1 VLLREKSMSRT
12 RRISLTIGVV
22 AVVVAALTPFLIRVN
37 QFRATIEERASAAL
51 GRKVELG
58 RLSLS
63 VSNGSLSAESLT
75 VADDPA
81 FSTSPFLTARSVKVG
96 VKLWPLIVS
105 QSHSITDI
113 TIENPEVIVFRN
125 SAGEWNYSSLGSSSA
140 SSDVSIGKLEL
151 RDGRVIVG
159 APTSQTRSLYDH
171 VHITASNV
179 SLASACPV
187 SATAALPGGGTFT
200 FAGTMGPLDRADASL
215 TPLAG
220 TIAVER
226 LNLATTGFLHPSAGL
241 GGLLDLKATIASRND
256 EAAVAGSAT
265 VSKALLVAGGSP
277 AAQPVVVEFDTTYNR
292 RKRSGVLNRSTLKI
306 GGATARLNG
315 TYDLG
320 GAHTVV
326 GVNMAGEHMPARELE
341 RFLPALGIHL
351 PRGASLAAGT
361 AAMNLH
367 AVGALNRLVTTG
379 NVGLL
384 NAKLAGFDLGANARA
399 IAAFAGVNTGRDL
412 DIETLTTTLRIA
424 PDGLRFDH
432 FNAVVRSLGLL
443 TGAGTIDA
451 RNRLDFKMVATL
463 TDLFS
468 GGAGKAVGTAGTLD
482 ELLDMLTGRDV
493 SRDIKGQ
500 RIPFLIQG
508 TTSNPEF
515 LPDVGGLVLQT
526 LEQQLRKQGADP
538 FGALA
543 ELFKVKKP

>member
-1 VLLREKSMSRT
+1 
-12 RRISLTIGVV
+12 
-22 AVVVAALTPFLIRVN
+22 
-37 QFRATIEERASAAL
+37 
-51 GRKVELG
+51 
-58 RLSLS
+58 
-63 VSNGSLSAESLT
+63 
-75 VADDPA
+75 
-81 FSTSPFLTARSVKVG
+81 
-96 VKLWPLIVS
+96 
-105 QSHSITDI
+105 
-113 TIENPEVIVFRN
+113 
-125 SAGEWNYSSLGSSSA
+125 
-140 SSDVSIGKLEL
+140 
-151 RDGRVIVG
+151 
-159 APTSQTRSLYDH
+159 
-171 VHITASNV
+171 
-179 SLASACPV
+179 
-187 SATAALPGGGTFT
+187 
-200 FAGTMGPLDRADASL
+200 
-215 TPLAG
+215 
-220 TIAVER
+220 
-226 LNLATTGFLHPSAGL
+226 
-241 GGLLDLKATIASRND
+241 
-256 EAAVAGSAT
+256 
-265 VSKALLVAGGSP
+265 
-277 AAQPVVVEFDTTYNR
+277 
-292 RKRSGVLNRSTLKI
+292 
-306 GGATARLNG
+306 
-315 TYDLG
+315 
-320 GAHTVV
+320 
-326 GVNMAGEHMPARELE
+326 MPARELE